1 MTALGLIVL
10 GLVAGSLAATLG
22 LGGGIIY
29 VPALVTVFGFSQHV
43 AQGTSLAIIA
53 PTALIGAITHARA
66 GRVDWRVAAWVAAGA
81 LVGALAGSQVALG
94 LDETVLRRLFAVILV
109 VVAFRMLA
117 RTRSSSA
124 SDGNPE
130 DS

>member
-1 MTALGLIVL
+1 MTALGLVLL
-10 GLVAGSLAATLG
+10 GLLAGGLTTTLG

-29 VPALVTVFGFSQHV
+29 VPALVAVFGFSQHV

-66 GRVDWRVAAWVAAGA
+66 GRVDWRVAVWVAAGA
-81 LVGALAGSQVALG
+81 LAGALAGSRVALG
-94 LDETVLRRLFAVILV
+94 LDEAVLRRLFAVVLV
-109 VVAFRMLA
+109 VVALRMLA
-117 RTRSSSA
+117 RTRNPSTTDR
-124 SDGNPE
+124 DGE

>member
-10 GLVAGSLAATLG
+10 GLVAGSVTATLG

-29 VPALVTVFGFSQHV
+29 VPALVTIFGFSQHM

-66 GRVDWRVAAWVAAGA
+66 GRVDWRVAVWVAAGA
-81 LVGALAGSQVALG
+81 LVGAIAGSQIALG
-94 LDETVLRRLFAVILV
+94 LDETVLRRLFAVVLV
-109 VVAFRMLA
+109 VVALRMLA
-117 RTRSSSA
+117 RTRSSST